1 MKRVIRFLLVCGIIL
16 VIIGGII
23 GTCAFS
29 SLGFDVSKLDSAKYR
44 HEEYEI
50 DDKYSSIYVKTTVED
65 VEIVVGDST
74 KIVWDGY
81 ENSEL
86 SYEVVDDKLAIEVK
100 DGKQNGLNIGF
111 HTNDTKLVITIPED
125 KYKDIDFDLTTG
137 DVEVENL
144 KCESLTVKTNT
155 GDVYLRDLLA
165 DKKISECYGTNKD
178 TLIIEYVADV
188 NCLFIKT
195 NLSYAIDSLLDG
207 HIFLEIH
214 ILHSHDGTCGI
225 LRISQK
231 MIDIRTGLRAC
242 VCKYLFNNIGRHLFQ
257 KVCSIIGHQ
266 VIDDV
271 ACFLI

>member
-165 DKKISECYGTNKD
+165 DKKISVKGNTG
-178 TLIIEYVADV
+178 DV
-188 NCLFIKT
+188 DLKYCDSDYIYLKT
-195 NLSYAIDSLLDG
+195 NTGDVTATLLTYKEFSG
-207 HIFLEIH
+207 R
-214 ILHSHDGTCGI
+214 SN
-225 LRISQK
+225 
-231 MIDIRTGLRAC
+231 TGDVRFPKPSAD
-242 VCKYLFNNIGRHLFQ
+242 
-257 KVCSIIGHQ
+257 SIIG
-266 VIDDV
+266 VKGKCIAETNTGDV
-271 ACFLI
+271 NVGISNKE